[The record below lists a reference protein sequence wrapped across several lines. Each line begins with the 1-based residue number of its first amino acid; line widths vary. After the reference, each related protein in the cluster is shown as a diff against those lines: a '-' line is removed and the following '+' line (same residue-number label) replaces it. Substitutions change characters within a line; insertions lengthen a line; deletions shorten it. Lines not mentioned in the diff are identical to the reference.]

1 MVTAHADVVVIG
13 MGPGGEDVAGRLA
26 EAGLDVVGVE
36 NELLGGECPY
46 WGCVPSK
53 MMIRASNLI
62 AEARRVPG
70 IAGDATVTPD
80 WAPVAHRIRAEAT
93 DDWNDRV
100 AVERF
105 EAKGGRFVRGAG
117 RLDGPGRVAVGNDVF
132 ETRRA
137 VVLATGSA
145 AAIPPIPGL
154 GDVPF
159 WTNREAIE
167 AKDLP
172 KSLVVLGGGA
182 IGLELSQV
190 FERFGVQVRV
200 VEALDRLLPPEEPEA
215 SALIEEVVTR
225 EGMEIYTG
233 HGATN
238 AARDGS
244 EVVLTLDDGRAVR
257 GEQLLVATGRRAL
270 LAPLGLASVGI
281 DEQARWVT
289 VDGRMR
295 AGAGLWAVG
304 DLTGHGAF
312 THIAMYQAG
321 IATAD
326 ILGEAPAPA
335 DYRALPRVTFTDP
348 EVGSVGLNDAAARE
362 QGINV
367 RTGLAQ
373 IPSTARGWIHKAGNE
388 GFIKVVEDA
397 GRGVLVG
404 ATSVGPVGGEVLSML
419 VLAVHAEI
427 PVDTLQHM
435 IYAYPT
441 FHRGIEDALRDLR
454 G

>member
-1 MVTAHADVVVIG
+1 MGSAHADVVVIG

-26 EAGLDVVGVE
+26 EAGLDVVGIE
-36 NELLGGECPY
+36 KELLGGECPY

-70 IAGDATVTPD
+70 IAGDVSVTPD
-80 WAPVAHRIRAEAT
+80 WAPVARRIRAEAT
-93 DDWNDRV
+93 DDWNDRA

-132 ETRRA
+132 EAGRA

-154 GDVPF
+154 ADVPF

-172 KSLVVLGGGA
+172 ESLVVLGGGA
-182 IGLELSQV
+182 IGLELAQV

-238 AARDGS
+238 VARDGS
-244 EVVLTLDDGRAVR
+244 EIVLTLDDGRAVR

-281 DEQARWVT
+281 DEQARCVA

-348 EVGSVGLNDAAARE
+348 EVGSVGLSEAAARE

-419 VLAVHAEI
+419 VLAVYAEI
-427 PVDTLQHM
+427 PVDTLQQM

-454 G
+454 D